1 MRSPISG
8 LFSRSITFLHRTSPL
23 TTSSTRHLCAAVSS
37 SEART
42 KNLERIADDLLSLN
56 RIELYDY
63 SILFSH
69 KLGLNRYGSAVSGD
83 LPAASA
89 SSAETKTA
97 AAEKTA
103 FDVKLEKFDA
113 ASKIKVIKEIRAF
126 TELGLKEA
134 KDLVEKAPVIVKTG
148 LTKEEAEKMME
159 KLKAVGAT
167 VALE

>member
-1 MRSPISG
+1 MRAPISG
-8 LFSRSITFLHRTSPL
+8 LLSRSIGFLHRGRP
-23 TTSSTRHLCAAVSS
+23 LCAVAASPD
-37 SEART
+37 ART
-42 KNLERIADDLLSLN
+42 KKLERIADDLLSLN

-69 KLGLNRYGSAVSGD
+69 KLGLNRYGSAVSSPAGD
-83 LPAASA
+83 LPADASA
-89 SSAETKTA
+89 AAETKTA
-97 AAEKTA
+97 EKTV
-103 FDVKLEKFDA
+103 FDVKLEKFES

-134 KDLVEKAPVIVKTG
+134 KELVEKAPIVVKTG
-148 LTKEEAEKMME
+148 VTKEEAEKMME

>member
-8 LFSRSITFLHRTSPL
+8 LFSRSISFLHRTPPL
-23 TTSSTRHLCAAVSS
+23 TAATRHLSAVASP
-37 SEART
+37 EART
-42 KNLERIADDLLSLN
+42 KNLERIADDLLNLN

-69 KLGLNRYGSAVSGD
+69 KLGLNRYGSAVSSPAGD
-83 LPAASA
+83 LPNASA
-89 SSAETKTA
+89 SAETKT
-97 AAEKTA
+97 AEKTA

-148 LTKEEAEKMME
+148 LSKEEAEKIME

>member
-1 MRSPISG
+1 MRSPISRF
-8 LFSRSITFLHRTSPL
+8 LSRSILFLHRATPL
-23 TTSSTRHLCAAVSS
+23 TAATRHLCAVASP
-37 SEART
+37 EART
-42 KNLERIADDLLSLN
+42 KNLDRIADELLKLN

-69 KLGLNRYGSAVSGD
+69 KLGLNRYGSSVSVPAGD
-83 LPAASA
+83 LPAGASA
-89 SSAETKTA
+89 AAESK

-103 FDVKLEKFDA
+103 FDVKLEKFEA

-134 KDLVEKAPVIVKTG
+134 KELVEKAPVVVKTG
-148 LTKEEAEKMME
+148 LTKDEAEKIME
-159 KLKAVGAT
+159 KLKAVGAV

>member
-8 LFSRSITFLHRTSPL
+8 LFSRSLSFLHRTSPL
-23 TTSSTRHLCAAVSS
+23 TSAARHLCAVTSP
-37 SEART
+37 EART
-42 KNLERIADDLLSLN
+42 KNLERIADDLLNLN

-69 KLGLNRYGSAVSGD
+69 KLGLNRYGSAVSSPAGD
-83 LPAASA
+83 LPDASA
-89 SSAETKTA
+89 SAETKTA
-97 AAEKTA
+97 EKTT
-103 FDVKLEKFDA
+103 FDVKLEKFDS

-134 KDLVEKAPVIVKTG
+134 KDLVEKAPVVVKTG
-148 LTKEEAEKMME
+148 VTKEEGEKITE